1 MQKCHLNLQI
11 LGLDSVQAGKMS
23 TQGKI
28 GSILIVDDE
37 TNQRDILNNILKKE
51 GYFIADASGVREALD
66 MLEKSEFDLIL
77 TDLKM
82 QGKSGLDLLEI
93 VLANDPQQCVIL
105 MTAHGSV
112 DSAVEAMKKG
122 AFDYLEKPLERD
134 NLILT
139 LRRAF
144 ERIALVR
151 ENRILQKRVEA
162 IQGIPNMLG
171 EHPKMREVFRVVG
184 KIAATTSTV
193 LIVGESGTGKELIA
207 RAIHDGSQR
216 RDKPFMP
223 INCAAIP
230 DTLIESELF
239 GHEKGS
245 FTGANAREI
254 GIFEAANDGTVF
266 LDEIGEMNVAMQ
278 AKLLRAIQ
286 EKEIRRVG
294 GKINIPLDVRIISAT
309 NKELE
314 QEIKRGNFR
323 EDLFYRLNVIRINL
337 PPLRERGS
345 DIKTLAEFFVH
356 KYSKTSGIMVDGISR
371 TALKLLMN
379 YTWPGNVRQL
389 ESVIERS
396 VLMTESNFI
405 EAEDLPAEIS
415 ATSLVAGGIPF
426 ELPPE
431 GIAFEELEKGL
442 IIKAMERADWVIGKA
457 APLLGM
463 SYKTLQYRLE
473 KFGIERPDKLPKYQ

>member
-1 MQKCHLNLQI
+1 MAATL
-11 LGLDSVQAGKMS
+11 
-23 TQGKI
+23 

-37 TNQRDILNNILKKE
+37 KGQRDILTVILQKE
-51 GYFIADASGVREALD
+51 GYDVADVPGVREALEQLD
-66 MLEKSEFDLIL
+66 RREFDLIL

-82 QGKSGLDLLEI
+82 QGQSGLDLLEA
-93 VLANDPQQCVIL
+93 VQAADPQQCVII
-105 MTAHGSV
+105 MTAHGTV

-144 ERIALVR
+144 ERIGLVR
-151 ENRILQKRVEA
+151 ENRVLLKRVEQ
-162 IQGIPNMLG
+162 IQTIPNILG
-171 EHPKMREVFRVVG
+171 EHPKMREVFRIVS
-184 KIAATTSTV
+184 KIAATSSTV
-193 LIVGESGTGKELIA
+193 LIVGESGTGKELVA

-216 RDKPFMP
+216 RDKPFMA

-230 DTLIESELF
+230 DSLMESELF

-245 FTGANAREI
+245 FTGANVREI
-254 GIFEAANDGTVF
+254 GIFEAANGGTVF

-286 EKEIRRVG
+286 EREIRRVG
-294 GKINIPLDVRIISAT
+294 GKVNVPLDVRILSAT

-314 QEIKRGNFR
+314 QEIRRGNFR

-337 PPLRERGS
+337 PALRERGN
-345 DIKTLAEFFVH
+345 DVKNLADFFVK
-356 KYSKTSGIMVDGISR
+356 KYSQSSGIAVEGISKP
-371 TALKLLMN
+371 ALKLLMN
-379 YTWPGNVRQL
+379 YAWPGNVRQL

-396 VLMTESNFI
+396 VLMAESNYI
-405 EAEDLPAEIS
+405 EPEDLPAEVTLTS
-415 ATSLVAGGIPF
+415 ALSGGIPF
-426 ELPPE
+426 DLPPE
-431 GIAFEELEKGL
+431 GIAFEELEKG
-442 IIKAMERADWVIGKA
+442 IIVLAMERADWVIGKA

-463 SYKTLQYRLE
+463 SYKTLQYRLD
-473 KFGIERPDKLPKYQ
+473 KFGIKRPEKRVKL

>member
-1 MQKCHLNLQI
+1 MKKT
-11 LGLDSVQAGKMS
+11 D
-23 TQGKI
+23 

-37 TNQRDILNNILKKE
+37 KGQRDILNLILKKE
-51 GYFIADASGVREALD
+51 GYDVVDVPGVREALEQ
-66 MLEKSEFDLIL
+66 LERREFDLIM

-82 QGKSGLDLLEI
+82 QGQSGLDLLEK
-93 VLANDPQQCVIL
+93 VLGNDPQQCIIM

-112 DSAVEAMKKG
+112 DSAVEAMRKG

-134 NLILT
+134 NLVLT
-139 LRRAF
+139 LLRAF
-144 ERIALVR
+144 ERIGLMR
-151 ENRILQKRVEA
+151 ENRVLQKRIESIA
-162 IQGIPNMLG
+162 TIPNMQG
-171 EHPKMREVFRVVG
+171 EHPKMKEVFRVVA
-184 KIAATTSTV
+184 KIAPSNSTV

-207 RAIHDGSQR
+207 RAIHQGSPR
-216 RDKPFMP
+216 HDKPFIA

-254 GIFEAANDGTVF
+254 GIFEAADGGTVF

-294 GKINIPLDVRIISAT
+294 GKINIGLDVRLVSAT

-314 QEIKRGNFR
+314 QEIKKGAFR
-323 EDLFYRLNVIRINL
+323 EDLFYRLNVIRVNL

-345 DIKTLAEFFVH
+345 DIKTLAEFFLD
-356 KYSKTSGIMVDGISR
+356 KYSKESGITMDGISKP
-371 TALKLLMN
+371 ALKLLMN
-379 YTWPGNVRQL
+379 YSWPGNVRQL

-396 VLMTESNFI
+396 VLMAESNYI
-405 EAEDLPAEIS
+405 EPADLPSEITACGSLADGINFDLPAE
-415 ATSLVAGGIPF
+415 GIDF
-426 ELPPE
+426 E
-431 GIAFEELEKGL
+431 ALEKGL
-442 IIKAMERADWVIGKA
+442 IIKAMERAEWVIGKA

-463 SYKTLQYRLE
+463 SYKTLQYRLD
-473 KFGIERPDKLPKYQ
+473 KFEIERPEKRVR

>member
-1 MQKCHLNLQI
+1 V
-11 LGLDSVQAGKMS
+11 SA
-23 TQGKI
+23 TQ

-37 TNQRDILNNILKKE
+37 KGQREILTLILKKE
-51 GYFIADASGVREALD
+51 GYDIADVPGVREALEQ
-66 MLEKSEFDLIL
+66 LGRREFDLIM

-82 QGKSGLDLLEI
+82 QGQSGLDLLEA
-93 VLANDPQQCVIL
+93 VQAADPQQCVII
-105 MTAHGSV
+105 MTAHGTV

-144 ERIALVR
+144 ERIGLVR
-151 ENRILQKRVEA
+151 ENRVLLKRVEQ
-162 IQGIPNMLG
+162 IQTIPNILG
-171 EHPKMREVFRVVG
+171 EHPKMREVFRIVS
-184 KIAATTSTV
+184 KIAATSSTV
-193 LIVGESGTGKELIA
+193 LIVGESGTGKELVA
-207 RAIHDGSQR
+207 RAVHDGSQR
-216 RDKPFMP
+216 RDKPFMA

-230 DTLIESELF
+230 DSLMESELF

-245 FTGANAREI
+245 FTGANVREL
-254 GIFEAANDGTVF
+254 GIFEAADGGTVF

-294 GKINIPLDVRIISAT
+294 GKVNVPLDVRILSAT

-337 PPLRERGS
+337 PPLRERGN
-345 DIKTLAEFFVH
+345 DVKNLAEFFVK
-356 KYSKTSGIMVDGISR
+356 KYSQASGIAVEGISR
-371 TALKLLMN
+371 PALKLLMN
-379 YTWPGNVRQL
+379 YAWPGNVRQL

-396 VLMTESNFI
+396 VLMAESNYI
-405 EAEDLPAEIS
+405 EPEDLSAEVTLTS
-415 ATSLVAGGIPF
+415 ALAGGIPF

-431 GIAFEELEKGL
+431 GIDFEELEKGI
-442 IIKAMERADWVIGKA
+442 IIKAMERGDWVIGKA

-463 SYKTLQYRLE
+463 SYKTLQYRLD
-473 KFGIERPDKLPKYQ
+473 KFGIERPEKRLK

>member
-1 MQKCHLNLQI
+1 
-11 LGLDSVQAGKMS
+11 VAA
-23 TQGKI
+23 TQ

-37 TNQRDILNNILKKE
+37 KGQREILTLILMKE
-51 GYFIADASGVREALD
+51 GYDVADVPGVREALEQ
-66 MLEKSEFDLIL
+66 LGRREFDLIM

-82 QGKSGLDLLEI
+82 QGQSGLDLLEA
-93 VLANDPQQCVIL
+93 VQAADPLQCVII
-105 MTAHGSV
+105 MTAHGTV

-144 ERIALVR
+144 ERIGLVR
-151 ENRILQKRVEA
+151 ENRVLLKRVEQ
-162 IQGIPNMLG
+162 IQTIPNILG
-171 EHPKMREVFRVVG
+171 EHPKMREVFRIVS
-184 KIAATTSTV
+184 KIAATNSTV
-193 LIVGESGTGKELIA
+193 LIVGESGTGKELVA

-216 RDKPFMP
+216 RDKPFMA

-230 DTLIESELF
+230 DSLMESELF

-245 FTGANAREI
+245 FTGANVREI
-254 GIFEAANDGTVF
+254 GIFEAANGGTVF

-294 GKINIPLDVRIISAT
+294 GKVNVPLDVRILSAT

-345 DIKTLAEFFVH
+345 DVKNLAEFFIK
-356 KYSKTSGIMVDGISR
+356 KYSQSSGIAVEGISR
-371 TALKLLMN
+371 SALKLLMN
-379 YTWPGNVRQL
+379 YAWPGNVRQL

-396 VLMTESNFI
+396 VLMAESNYI
-405 EAEDLPAEIS
+405 EPEDLSAEVTLTS
-415 ATSLVAGGIPF
+415 ALSGGIPF

-431 GIAFEELEKGL
+431 GIAFEELEKGI

-463 SYKTLQYRLE
+463 SYKTLQYRLD
-473 KFGIERPDKLPKYQ
+473 KFGIERPEKRLK

>member
-1 MQKCHLNLQI
+1 
-11 LGLDSVQAGKMS
+11 
-23 TQGKI
+23 
-28 GSILIVDDE
+28 LIVDDE
-37 TNQRDILNNILKKE
+37 KGQRDILNLILKKE
-51 GYFIADASGVREALD
+51 DYEVVDVPGVREALEQ
-66 MLEKSEFDLIL
+66 LEKREFDLIM

-82 QGKSGLDLLEI
+82 QGQSGLDLLEK
-93 VLANDPQQCVIL
+93 VQSDDPQQCIIM
-105 MTAHGSV
+105 MTAHGTV
-112 DSAVEAMKKG
+112 DSAVEAMRKG

-134 NLILT
+134 NLMLT

-144 ERIALVR
+144 ERIGLVR
-151 ENRILQKRVEA
+151 ENRVLQKRIESIA
-162 IQGIPNMLG
+162 TIPNMQG
-171 EHPKMREVFRVVG
+171 EHPKMKEVFRIVA
-184 KIAATTSTV
+184 KIAPSNSTV

-207 RAIHDGSQR
+207 RAIHEGSPR
-216 RDKPFMP
+216 RDKPFIA

-254 GIFEAANDGTVF
+254 GIFEAADGGTVF

-294 GKINIPLDVRIISAT
+294 GKVNISLDVRLVSAT

-314 QEIKRGNFR
+314 QEIKKGLFR
-323 EDLFYRLNVIRINL
+323 EDLFYRLNVIRVNL

-345 DIKTLAEFFVH
+345 DIKTLAEFFLE
-356 KYSKTSGIMVDGISR
+356 KYGREAGITLDGISKQ
-371 TALKLLMN
+371 ALKLLIN
-379 YTWPGNVRQL
+379 YRWPGNVRQL

-396 VLMTESNFI
+396 VLMAESNYI
-405 EAEDLPAEIS
+405 EPDDLPSEITAS
-415 ATSLVAGGIPF
+415 CSLSAGGINFDLPLDGIDF
-426 ELPPE
+426 E
-431 GIAFEELEKGL
+431 ALEKDL
-442 IIKAMERADWVIGKA
+442 IIKAMERAEWVIGKA

-473 KFGIERPDKLPKYQ
+473 KFAIERPEKRSR

>member
-1 MQKCHLNLQI
+1 MKNN
-11 LGLDSVQAGKMS
+11 
-23 TQGKI
+23 

-37 TNQRDILNNILKKE
+37 KGQRDILTLILKKE
-51 GYFIADASGVREALD
+51 NYDIVDVSGVKEALAQ
-66 MLEKSEFDLIL
+66 LEKREFDLIM

-82 QGKSGLDLLEI
+82 QGQSGLDLLDE
-93 VLANDPQQCVIL
+93 VLAADTQQCIIM

-112 DSAVEAMKKG
+112 DSAVEAMRKG

-134 NLILT
+134 DLVLT
-139 LRRAF
+139 LQRAF
-144 ERIALVR
+144 ERINLVR
-151 ENRILQKRVEA
+151 ENRVLQKRIA
-162 IQGIPNMLG
+162 SIATIPTMQG
-171 EHPKMREVFRVVG
+171 EHPKMKEVFRI
-184 KIAATTSTV
+184 IARIAPSNSTA

-207 RAIHDGSQR
+207 RAIHDGSPR
-216 RDKPFMP
+216 RDKPFIA

-254 GIFEAANDGTVF
+254 GIFEAADGGTVF

-294 GKINIPLDVRIISAT
+294 GKVNIALDVRLVSAT

-314 QEIKRGNFR
+314 QEIKKGAFR
-323 EDLFYRLNVIRINL
+323 EDLFYRLNVIRVNL

-345 DIKTLAEFFVH
+345 DIKTLAEFFLE
-356 KYSKTSGIMVDGISR
+356 KYSKAAGIAMDGISKQ
-371 TALKLLMN
+371 ALKQLMN
-379 YTWPGNVRQL
+379 YSWPGNVRQL

-396 VLMTESNFI
+396 ILMAESNYI
-405 EAEDLPAEIS
+405 EPEDLPGEIT
-415 ATSLVAGGIPF
+415 ACGTLAGGINFDLPADGIDF
-426 ELPPE
+426 ES
-431 GIAFEELEKGL
+431 LEKGL
-442 IIKAMERADWVIGKA
+442 IVKAMERAEWVIGKA

-463 SYKTLQYRLE
+463 SYKTLQYRLDKFEIE
-473 KFGIERPDKLPKYQ
+473 KPEKRAK

>member
-1 MQKCHLNLQI
+1 
-11 LGLDSVQAGKMS
+11 MS
-23 TQGKI
+23 AAN
-28 GSILIVDDE
+28 GSILVVDDE
-37 TNQRDILNNILKKE
+37 KGQREILSVILTKE
-51 GYFIADASGVREALD
+51 GYDVVDVPGVREALAQ
-66 MLEKSEFDLIL
+66 LERREFDLIM

-82 QGKSGLDLLEI
+82 QGQSGLDLLEA
-93 VLANDPQQCVIL
+93 VLGENPEQCIIM
-105 MTAHGSV
+105 MTAHGTV

-144 ERIALVR
+144 ERIGLVR
-151 ENRILQKRVEA
+151 ENRVLQKRVES
-162 IQGIPNMLG
+162 IQTIPSMLG
-171 EHPKMREVFRVVG
+171 EHPKMREVFRIVA
-184 KIAATTSTV
+184 KIAASNSTV
-193 LIVGESGTGKELIA
+193 LIVGESGTGKELVA
-207 RAIHDGSQR
+207 RAIHDGSLR
-216 RDKPFMP
+216 RDKPFMA

-254 GIFEAANDGTVF
+254 GIFEAADGGTVF

-294 GKINIPLDVRIISAT
+294 GKVNIPLDVRILSAT

-337 PPLRERGS
+337 PPLRERGT
-345 DIKTLAEFFVH
+345 DVKTLAEYFVK
-356 KYSKTSGIMVDGISR
+356 KYSHSAGIAVEGISR
-371 TALKLLMN
+371 PALKLLMN

-396 VLMTESNFI
+396 VLMAESTYVQP
-405 EAEDLPAEIS
+405 EDLSAEIT
-415 ATSLVAGGIPF
+415 AAGTIAGGVPF
-426 ELPPE
+426 DLPPE
-431 GIAFEELEKGL
+431 GLDFEEFEKGL
-442 IIKAMERADWVIGKA
+442 IVKAMERADWVIGKA

-463 SYKTLQYRLE
+463 SYKTLQYRLD
-473 KFGIERPDKLPKYQ
+473 KFGIERPEKRK

>member
-1 MQKCHLNLQI
+1 VTANQ
-11 LGLDSVQAGKMS
+11 
-23 TQGKI
+23 

-37 TNQRDILNNILKKE
+37 KGQRDILNLILGKE
-51 GYFIADASGVREALD
+51 GYKVVDVPGVREALAQ
-66 MLEKSEFDLIL
+66 LERQEFDLIM

-82 QGKSGLDLLEI
+82 QGQSGLELLEK
-93 VLANDPQQCVIL
+93 VLADDPQQCIIM

-112 DSAVEAMKKG
+112 DSAVEAMRKG

-134 NLILT
+134 NLVLT

-144 ERIALVR
+144 ERIGLVR
-151 ENRILQKRVEA
+151 ENRALQKRIES
-162 IQGIPNMLG
+162 IPKIPHMHG
-171 EHPKMREVFRVVG
+171 AHPKMIEVFRIVS
-184 KIAATTSTV
+184 KIAHSNSTAM
-193 LIVGESGTGKELIA
+193 IVGESGTGKELIA
-207 RAIHDGSQR
+207 RAIHEGSPR
-216 RDKPFMP
+216 RDKPFIA

-230 DTLIESELF
+230 DTLIESEMF

-254 GIFEAANDGTVF
+254 GIFEAANGGTVF

-294 GKINIPLDVRIISAT
+294 GKVNIPLDVRIISAT
-309 NKELE
+309 NKDLD
-314 QEIKRGNFR
+314 QEIKKGSFR
-323 EDLFYRLNVIRINL
+323 EDLFYRLNVIRVNL

-345 DIKTLAEFFVH
+345 DVKTLAEFFLE
-356 KYSKTSGIMVDGISR
+356 KYSKEAGITMDGISKS
-371 TALKLLMN
+371 ALKMLMN
-379 YTWPGNVRQL
+379 YAWPGNVRQL

-396 VLMTESNFI
+396 VLMAESNYI
-405 EAEDLPAEIS
+405 EPVDLPAEMTAHVS
-415 ATSLVAGGIPF
+415 MAGGILID
-426 ELPPE
+426 LPPE
-431 GIAFEELEKGL
+431 GIDIESLEKGL
-442 IIKAMERADWVIGKA
+442 IIKAMERAEWVIGKA

-473 KFGIERPDKLPKYQ
+473 KFEIDRPDKRFK

>member
-1 MQKCHLNLQI
+1 MTKPET
-11 LGLDSVQAGKMS
+11 D
-23 TQGKI
+23 

-37 TNQRDILNNILKKE
+37 KGQRDILNVILKKE
-51 GYFIADASGVREALD
+51 GYDVIDVPGVREALD
-66 MLEKSEFDLIL
+66 KLEKREFDLIL

-82 QGKSGLDLLEI
+82 QGQSGLDLLDK
-93 VLANDPQQCVIL
+93 VLTDDPRQCVIL
-105 MTAHGSV
+105 MTAHGTV

-134 NLILT
+134 DLILT

-144 ERIALVR
+144 ERIDLVR
-151 ENRILQKRVEA
+151 ENRVLQKRVEA
-162 IQGIPNMLG
+162 IQSIPNMLG
-171 EHPKMREVFRVVG
+171 EHPKMLEVFRVVT

-193 LIVGESGTGKELIA
+193 LIVGESGTGKELVA

-216 RDKPFMP
+216 FEKPFMA

-245 FTGANAREI
+245 FTGANAREF
-254 GIFEAANDGTVF
+254 GIFEAANGGTVF

-294 GKINIPLDVRIISAT
+294 GKVNIPLDVRILSAT

-314 QEIKRGNFR
+314 QEIKRGAFR

-345 DIKTLAEFFVH
+345 DVKTLAEFFVK
-356 KYSKTSGIMVDGISR
+356 KYSQTTGIAVDGISKP
-371 TALKLLMN
+371 ALKLLMN
-379 YTWPGNVRQL
+379 YIWPGNVRQL

-396 VLMTESNFI
+396 VLMAESNYI
-405 EAEDLPAEIS
+405 EPEDLPVEITANS
-415 ATSLVAGGIPF
+415 TLAGNIPF

-431 GIAFEELEKGL
+431 GIAFEEFEKGL
-442 IIKAMERADWVIGKA
+442 IIKAMERAEWVIGKA

-473 KFGIERPDKLPKYQ
+473 KFDIERPEKRGK